1 MRVNWFRALVLVAA
15 VGMLPAMGAAQTS
28 DQTTRGLKLSPSQR
42 EAIYQSVSKAQKN
55 NTAPIGFRPSVG
67 SVVPKGIDL
76 APLPDTL
83 GEMIPEARGY
93 EVTMVEKQI
102 LLVDPGSKVVI
113 ALMTGEEASRRVFV
127 NRDNIAIASCM
138 IAKTLFS
145 SLGALSVFSYC

>member
-1 MRVNWFRALVLVAA
+1 LLIIASVTERAHEGQLVPRARTRRSSRYAA
-15 VGMLPAMGAAQTS
+15 SDGAAQTS

-42 EAIYQSVSKAQKN
+42 EAIYQSVPQKN
-55 NTAPIGFRPSVG
+55 NAAPIGFRPSVG

-113 ALMTGEEASRRVFV
+113 ALMTGE
-127 NRDNIAIASCM
+127 
-138 IAKTLFS
+138 
-145 SLGALSVFSYC
+145 

>member
-55 NTAPIGFRPSVG
+55 NAAPIGFRPSVG

-113 ALMTGEEASRRVFV
+113 ALMTGE
-127 NRDNIAIASCM
+127 
-138 IAKTLFS
+138 
-145 SLGALSVFSYC
+145 